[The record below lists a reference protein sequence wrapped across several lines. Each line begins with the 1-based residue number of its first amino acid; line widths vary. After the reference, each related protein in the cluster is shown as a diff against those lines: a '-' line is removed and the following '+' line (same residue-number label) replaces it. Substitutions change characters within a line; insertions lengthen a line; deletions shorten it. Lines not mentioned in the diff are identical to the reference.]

1 MADGGRALMRWLSGI
16 AAGICAGIAVLAA
29 IYGLNKAND
38 WYEHRTVVL
47 AHLAVLE
54 GDPGYPN
61 RESNIKSEREQVE
74 ILDREVKKSSV
85 ISALALVISLGTFV
99 PLWRR
104 AARSFTAVRLAVLVA
119 ITAVVFLLC
128 LGLAVVIL
136 SAGVIRG

>member
-1 MADGGRALMRWLSGI
+1 MRWLTGI
-16 AAGICAGIAVLAA
+16 ASGICAGIAILAT

-47 AHLAVLE
+47 AHLAALE

-61 RESNIKSEREQVE
+61 RDSNIRSEREQIE

-85 ISALALVISLGTFV
+85 ISALALVISLGAFV

-119 ITAVVFLLC
+119 VTAAVFLSC

>member
-1 MADGGRALMRWLSGI
+1 MRWLTGM
-16 AAGICAGIAVLAA
+16 AAGICAGIAILAA
-29 IYGLNKAND
+29 VYGLNKAND

-61 RESNIKSEREQVE
+61 RDSNIKSEREQIE
-74 ILDREVKKSSV
+74 ILDHEVKKISA
-85 ISALALVISLGTFV
+85 ISALALVISLAAFV

-104 AARSFTAVRLAVLVA
+104 AARSFTAVRLAVLVT
-119 ITAVVFLLC
+119 ITAAVFLSA
-128 LGLAVVIL
+128 LALTFVML

>member
-1 MADGGRALMRWLSGI
+1 MRWLTGI
-16 AAGICAGIAVLAA
+16 AAGICAGIAILVV

-38 WYEHRTVVL
+38 WYEHRTVTL
-47 AHLAVLE
+47 AHLAALE

-61 RESNIKSEREQVE
+61 RDSNIRSEREQIE

-85 ISALALVISLGTFV
+85 ISALALVISLGAFV

-119 ITAVVFLLC
+119 VTAAVFLSC